1 MTKSTFQPGADV
13 YNADGAVA
21 SYVGPAPH
29 FGHVV
34 LPCYEYDDQEL
45 HYGEPEIWPEAFATP
60 PRAKLAEDLAE
71 LRQDIKD
78 ARKELETVLTK
89 VAEAERTKVVLERE
103 AAKNPD
109 LAPLAMWLSGEAK
122 YAVILGGDYGSQFSI
137 RGVDAGAIPDV
148 FKSNDRDHD
157 IRLVSLYWEPKAE
170 RTFSVRIARYSD
182 GSSDHNR
189 RVFLGRTQQEAMD
202 AAAAHVAYH
211 QKIEHNDH
219 YYPLMGLWLEYFGYD
234 HLITPKVREKLEAY
248 KVTAR
253 ENQAKSA
260 REEVAR
266 AEAALAAAR
275 AKAQQAQHA
284 QQAA

>member
-34 LPCYEYDDQEL
+34 LPCYEHDDEEP

-71 LRQDIKD
+71 LRQDISD
-78 ARKELETVLTK
+78 ARQQLEDVLTK
-89 VAEAERTKVVLERE
+89 VAYAERTKVVLERE

-109 LAPLAMWLSGEAK
+109 LAPLALWLSGEAK
-122 YAVILGGDYGSQFSI
+122 FAVILGGDYGNQFYPSSV
-137 RGVDAGAIPDV
+137 RTGAIPDV

-157 IRLVSLYWEPKAE
+157 IRLVALYWEPQAE
-170 RTFSVRIARYSD
+170 RTYNVRIARYSD
-182 GSSDHNR
+182 GSGDR
-189 RVFLGRTQQEAMD
+189 ACRVFFGRTQQEAMD
-202 AAAAHVAYH
+202 AAAAHMAY
-211 QKIEHNDH
+211 QQQTVQNDH
-219 YYPLMGLWLEYFGYD
+219 IYPDIGLWLEHFGYG
-234 HLITPKVREKLEAY
+234 HLITPKVREKMEAY

-253 ENQAKSA
+253 ENLAKSA

-266 AEAALAAAR
+266 AEAALATAR
-275 AKAQQAQHA
+275 AKVKQAE
-284 QQAA
+284 QAA

>member
-34 LPCYEYDDQEL
+34 LPCYEHDDEEP

-60 PRAKLAEDLAE
+60 PRAKLAGDLAE

-78 ARKELETVLTK
+78 ARQQLEDVLTK
-89 VAEAERTKVVLERE
+89 VADAERTKVVLERE

-109 LAPLAMWLSGEAK
+109 LAPLALWLSGEAK
-122 YAVILGGDYGSQFSI
+122 FAVILGADYGNQFDIHSVET
-137 RGVDAGAIPDV
+137 GSIPDV
-148 FKSNDRDHD
+148 FKAKDRDND

-170 RTFSVRIARYSD
+170 RKFSVRVARYLD
-182 GSSDHNR
+182 GSSDHSR
-189 RVFLGRTQQEAMD
+189 RVFFGRTQQEAMD
-202 AAAAHVAYH
+202 AAAAHVAYN

-219 YYPLMGLWLEYFGYD
+219 YYPRMGLWLEHFGYS
-234 HLITPKVREKLEAY
+234 HLLTPKVREKMEAY

-266 AEAALAAAR
+266 AEAALATAR
-275 AKAQQAQHA
+275 AKAQQAE
-284 QQAA
+284 QAA

>member
-34 LPCYEYDDQEL
+34 LPCYEHDDEEP

-71 LRQDIKD
+71 LRQDLSD
-78 ARKELETVLTK
+78 ARQQLEDVLTK
-89 VAEAERTKVVLERE
+89 VADAERTKVVLERE

-109 LAPLAMWLSGEAK
+109 LAPLALWLSGEAK
-122 YAVILGGDYGSQFSI
+122 FAVILGGDYGSQFYPSSV
-137 RGVDAGAIPDV
+137 RTGAIPDV

-157 IRLVSLYWEPKAE
+157 IRLVALYWEPQAE
-170 RTFSVRIARYSD
+170 RTYNVRIARYSD
-182 GSSDHNR
+182 GSGDR
-189 RVFLGRTQQEAMD
+189 ACRVFFGRTQQEAMD
-202 AAAAHVAYH
+202 AAAAHVADN

-219 YYPLMGLWLEYFGYD
+219 YYPLMGLWLEHFGYS
-234 HLITPKVREKLEAY
+234 HLITQKVREKMDAY

-275 AKAQQAQHA
+275 AKAQQAE
-284 QQAA
+284 QAA

>member
-34 LPCYEYDDQEL
+34 LPCYEHDDEEP

-71 LRQDIKD
+71 LRQDISD
-78 ARKELETVLTK
+78 ARQQLEVVLTK
-89 VAEAERTKVVLERE
+89 VAEAERTKVILERE

-109 LAPLAMWLSGEAK
+109 LAPLALWLSGDAK
-122 YAVILGGDYGSQFSI
+122 FAVILGADYGNQFDIHSVET
-137 RGVDAGAIPDV
+137 GSIPDV
-148 FKSNDRDHD
+148 FKTKDRDND

-170 RTFSVRIARYSD
+170 RTFSVRVARYFD
-182 GSSDHNR
+182 GSSDHSR
-189 RVFLGRTQQEAMD
+189 RVFFGRTQQEAMD
-202 AAAAHVAYH
+202 AAAAHVAYN

-219 YYPLMGLWLEYFGYD
+219 YYPRMGLWLEHFGYS
-234 HLITPKVREKLEAY
+234 HLLTPKVREKVEAY

-253 ENQAKSA
+253 ENLAKSA

-275 AKAQQAQHA
+275 AKAQQAQ
-284 QQAA
+284 QAA

>member
-34 LPCYEYDDQEL
+34 LPCYEHDDEEP

-71 LRQDIKD
+71 LRQDISD
-78 ARKELETVLTK
+78 ARQQLEVVLTK
-89 VAEAERTKVVLERE
+89 VAEAERTKVILERE

-109 LAPLAMWLSGEAK
+109 LAPLALWLSGDAK
-122 YAVILGGDYGSQFSI
+122 FAVILGADYGNQFDIHSVET
-137 RGVDAGAIPDV
+137 GSIPDV
-148 FKSNDRDHD
+148 FKTKDRDND

-170 RTFSVRIARYSD
+170 RTFSVRVARYFD
-182 GSSDHNR
+182 GSSDHSR
-189 RVFLGRTQQEAMD
+189 RVFFGRTQQEAMD
-202 AAAAHVAYH
+202 AAAAHVAYN

-219 YYPLMGLWLEYFGYD
+219 YYPRMGLWLEHFGYS
-234 HLITPKVREKLEAY
+234 HLLTPKVREKMEAY

-266 AEAALAAAR
+266 AEAALATAR
-275 AKAQQAQHA
+275 AKAQQAE
-284 QQAA
+284 QAA

>member
-34 LPCYEYDDQEL
+34 LPCYEYDDKEP
-45 HYGEPEIWPEAFATP
+45 HYGDPEIWPEAFATP

-71 LRQDIKD
+71 LRQDISN
-78 ARKELETVLTK
+78 ARQQLEVVLTK
-89 VAEAERTKVVLERE
+89 VAEAERTKVILERE

-109 LAPLAMWLSGEAK
+109 LAPLALWLSGDAK
-122 YAVILGGDYGSQFSI
+122 FAVILGADYGNQFDIHSVET
-137 RGVDAGAIPDV
+137 GSIPDV
-148 FKSNDRDHD
+148 FKTKDRDND

-170 RTFSVRIARYSD
+170 RTFSVRVARYFD
-182 GSSDHNR
+182 GSSDHSR
-189 RVFLGRTQQEAMD
+189 RVFFGRTQQEAMD
-202 AAAAHVAYH
+202 AAAAHVAYN

-219 YYPLMGLWLEYFGYD
+219 YYPRMGLWLEHFGYS
-234 HLITPKVREKLEAY
+234 HLLTPKVREKMEAY

-266 AEAALAAAR
+266 AEAALATAR
-275 AKAQQAQHA
+275 AKAQQAE
-284 QQAA
+284 QAA

>member
-13 YNADGAVA
+13 YNAEGAVA
-21 SYVGPAPH
+21 SYLCPAPR

-34 LPCYEYDDQEL
+34 LPCYEYDDQEP
-45 HYGEPEIWPEAFATP
+45 HYGEPTIWPEVFAKP
-60 PRAKLAEDLAE
+60 PREKLAGDLAE
-71 LRQDIKD
+71 LHKGIND
-78 ARKELETVLTK
+78 ARQQLDALRMEI
-89 VAEAERTKVVLERE
+89 AEGVRTKTIIERE

-109 LAPLAMWLSGEAK
+109 LAPLALWLSGEAK
-122 YAVILGGDYGSQFSI
+122 FAVILGGDYGSQFSI
-137 RGVDAGAIPDV
+137 QRVDAGAIPDV
-148 FKSNDRDHD
+148 FKSNDLDHD

-182 GSSDHNR
+182 GSSDHDR

-202 AAAAHVAYH
+202 AAAAHISYQQQIH
-211 QKIEHNDH
+211 HNDH
-219 YYPLMGLWLEYFGYD
+219 YYPQIGLWLEHFGYG
-234 HLITPKVREKLEAY
+234 HLITPKVREKMEAY

-266 AEAALAAAR
+266 AEAALATAR
-275 AKAQQAQHA
+275 AKVQQAE
-284 QQAA
+284 QAA